1 MEPTHVMLLR
11 TITQSKGRQ
20 SGLTLIELLVALALG
35 VFIAAGAAQ
44 VFVGSRASFEIIR
57 AQSSMQ
63 ESARFGMSFISEAT
77 RQAGYVN
84 AGNVDNGND
93 FAANLVNVF
102 QGINPRW
109 PAEGEFEELAVV
121 DGTDD
126 AGGAIGGIDVK
137 ANTDVLRVRLQGDP
151 EVTMQDC
158 SGADITSDEALYVR
172 MVFFVSNDDQ
182 LYCQVFD
189 GVAWV
194 DPVPLVG
201 GIENMQVLYGLG
213 GDPADRFRAQQYV
226 SAGAVPADSWRE
238 VMTVRVGL
246 LAVSENEPLDRSS
259 VNFTVLDEDLGGIA
273 DGKSRQVFTQTI
285 ALRSNLSNT

>member
-1 MEPTHVMLLR
+1 MQLR
-11 TITQSKGRQ
+11 TIVPTKSQQ
-20 SGLTLIELLVALALG
+20 SGLTFIELVIALALG
-35 VFIAAGAAQ
+35 LFIAAGAAQ
-44 VFVGSRASFEIIR
+44 VFIGSRASFEIIR

-63 ESARFGMSFISEAT
+63 ESARFGMSFISDAT

-84 AGNVDNGND
+84 AGNVSNGND

-102 QGINPRW
+102 QGINSRW

-126 AGGAIGGIDVK
+126 AGGTIGGIDVK
-137 ANTDVLRVRLQGDP
+137 ADTDVLRVRLQGDP
-151 EVTMQDC
+151 EVAMQDC
-158 SGADITSDEALYVR
+158 AGSNITSDEALYVR
-172 MVFFVSNDDQ
+172 MVFFVSDDDQ
-182 LYCQVFD
+182 LYCRVFD
-189 GVAWV
+189 GVAWA

-213 GDPADRFRAQQYV
+213 GDPSDRFRAQRYV
-226 SAGAVPADSWRE
+226 SAGAVPADGWRE

-246 LAVSENEPLDRSS
+246 LAVSENEPLDRASL
-259 VNFTVLDEDLGGIA
+259 NFTVLDKDLGGIA